1 MAATMNTA
9 NDSLKK
15 YDNNKCDKCNIKI
28 HPNFIGYH
36 KCGYANCAIC
46 KNAIT
51 NSEYWSHIRSHPG
64 HENDSPPPPLQRT
77 FGNRERYRRNTS
89 SNDKGSSNSRS
100 FNRGSVD
107 VTRPKVGK
115 EYEVDI
121 TGISKYGDGIASIQ
135 GFLIFV
141 KGGKVGEQVKVIV
154 TEARSRFAIAKTS

>member
-1 MAATMNTA
+1 MAAAMNT
-9 NDSLKK
+9 LKK
-15 YDNNKCDKCNIKI
+15 NDDKCDKCNLKI

-64 HENDSPPPPLQRT
+64 HENDSPPPPPPRT
-77 FGNRERYRRNTS
+77 TFENREGYRRS
-89 SNDKGSSNSRS
+89 SSYYGGSNSSSRS
-100 FNRGSVD
+100 FNRGSAD
-107 VTRPKVGK
+107 AIQLKVGK

-121 TGISKYGDGIASIQ
+121 TGISRQGDGIARIQ

-141 KGGKVGEQVKVIV
+141 KGGKVGEQVKIMV
-154 TEARSRFAIAKTS
+154 TEARSRFAIARTA